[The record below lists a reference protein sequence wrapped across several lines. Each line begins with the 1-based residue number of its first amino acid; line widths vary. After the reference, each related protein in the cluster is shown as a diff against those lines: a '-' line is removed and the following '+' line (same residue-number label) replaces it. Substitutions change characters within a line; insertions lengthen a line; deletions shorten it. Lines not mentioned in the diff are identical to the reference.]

1 MMYVV
6 TGPETRTL
14 RCCGLLMLLAFGLPS
29 VIAQE
34 AGATALEAVLDIER
48 SMLDEARARYE
59 SLSRRRVDL
68 LGEIELLRRALDD
81 AVREQ
86 QSPDARRLH
95 QIAEQLE
102 RAEADRSEM
111 LLTERLLVDR
121 IAQHLERLELFEQQV
136 ASVQADH
143 EQTLGLLSGSW
154 DLVLMPSGQRGS
166 AALQQTGAVVNG
178 TYQLEGGWTGSL
190 QGTLVKRKVFLV
202 RIDSKLGKSM
212 EFEGFLSS
220 DGKRIR
226 GSWLN
231 YELAGG
237 DGATGQWTAQR
248 RGDSGSP

>member
-1 MMYVV
+1 MWDV
-6 TGPETRTL
+6 TTAETRRL
-14 RCCGLLMLLAFGLPS
+14 RCSALLMLLASGLTPAL
-29 VIAQE
+29 AQQTD
-34 AGATALEAVLDIER
+34 ATTLQAVADVER

-68 LGEIELLRRALDD
+68 LGEIELLRGALDD
-81 AVREQ
+81 AVREE
-86 QSPDARRLH
+86 QSPDARRVH

-102 RAEADRSEM
+102 RAEADRSG
-111 LLTERLLVDR
+111 LLLGERLLVER
-121 IAQHLERLELFEQQV
+121 IAQHLERLELLEQQ
-136 ASVQADH
+136 AATVQAGDEH
-143 EQTLGLLSGSW
+143 DLGLLSGSW
-154 DLVLMPSGQRGS
+154 DLVLMPAGQRGS
-166 AALQQTGAVVNG
+166 ATLQQTGAVVNG
-178 TYQLEGGWTGSL
+178 TYELQGGWTGSL

-248 RGDSGSP
+248 RGDAGSP

>member
-1 MMYVV
+1 
-6 TGPETRTL
+6 
-14 RCCGLLMLLAFGLPS
+14 MLLAFGLPP

-34 AGATALEAVLDIER
+34 AGATALEAVLEIER

-68 LGEIELLRRALDD
+68 LGEIELLRDALDD

-111 LLTERLLVDR
+111 LLTERLLIDR

-136 ASVQADH
+136 ASVQADQ
-143 EQTLGLLSGSW
+143 EQTLGPLSGSW

-220 DGKRIR
+220 DRKRIR

-248 RGDSGSP
+248 RGDPGSP

>member
-1 MMYVV
+1 MYVV
-6 TGPETRTL
+6 RRAETRTL
-14 RCCGLLMLLAFGLPS
+14 RCSGLLMLLASGLFP
-29 VIAQE
+29 VVAQDT
-34 AGATALEAVLDIER
+34 GATALQAVADIER
-48 SMLDEARARYE
+48 SMLDEALARYE

-68 LGEIELLRRALDD
+68 LGEIELLRGALDD
-81 AVREQ
+81 AVRDEE
-86 QSPDARRLH
+86 SPDARRVH

-102 RAEADRSEM
+102 RAEADRSGM
-111 LLTERLLVDR
+111 LLGERLLVDR
-121 IAQHLERLELFEQQV
+121 ITQHLERLELFEQQ
-136 ASVQADH
+136 AATEQATH
-143 EQTLGLLSGSW
+143 EQELGLLSGTW
-154 DLVLMPSGQRGS
+154 DLVLMPAGQRGS